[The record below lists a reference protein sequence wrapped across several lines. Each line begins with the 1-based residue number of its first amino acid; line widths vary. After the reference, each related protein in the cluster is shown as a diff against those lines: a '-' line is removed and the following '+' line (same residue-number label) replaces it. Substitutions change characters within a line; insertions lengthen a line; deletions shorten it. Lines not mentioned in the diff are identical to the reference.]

1 MPVMSVHRLRRPMR
15 LRKWPR
21 VLGAALLLAWLGLLV
36 YPASTNQVTNVLVA
50 KRNIFVGDRVTS
62 SDFETRPT
70 VLGEAAS
77 VYLSAEQ
84 FTKVAIAAREV
95 LAGELLAKTAL
106 GRPETSLIPLALQ
119 LSQAPASQIKVGC
132 TVNVWAT
139 SVSMGDV
146 DGVPEPIAIE
156 ARVTSIKLSASLGQ
170 ERAIVEVLVQ
180 PEFVSP
186 LLLAQADGSVLSLVL
201 NPTLANQQ

>member
-50 KRNIFVGDRVTS
+50 KRNIFVGDRVTP

-139 SVSMGDV
+139 AVSMGDV

-156 ARVTSIKLSASLGQ
+156 ARVTAIKLSASLGQ